1 MSLVTY
7 DGLKAS
13 VANWLNRTDLTTEI
27 PDFIELAENRIFHDV
42 RVPTNEKTVLL
53 TVSSDGYAT
62 IPSDFLEVKDVFFNY
77 NPLQRVSLTDL
88 YAYVD
93 TSGTPTCF
101 ARETYRFKFYPTPS
115 IDASD
120 EVRMIYYYD
129 VGRLSSSAESNVMLS
144 TAPELYLYGTLVE
157 ASNFLGSDGSRWE
170 AGYQQAFARLIKHS
184 RDSEF
189 AGSTPQVNSG
199 Y

>member
-1 MSLVTY
+1 MSLANY

-13 VANWLNRTDLTTEI
+13 VANWLNRTDLATEI

-42 RVPTNEKTVLL
+42 RVPTNEKTVVL
-53 TVSSDGYAT
+53 TISSDGYAT

-77 NPLQRVSLTDL
+77 EPLQRVSLTDL

-93 TSGTPTCF
+93 AAGTPTCF
-101 ARETYRFKFYPTPS
+101 ARETYRFKFFPKPT
-115 IDASD
+115 IIASD
-120 EVRMIYYYD
+120 EMRMIYYSD
-129 VGRLSSSAESNVMLS
+129 VGRLSSSATTNVMLS
-144 TAPELYLYGTLVE
+144 TAPELYLYGALVE
-157 ASNFLGSDGSRWE
+157 ASNFMGSDGSRWE
-170 AGYQQAFARLIKHS
+170 AGYQQAFSRLIKHS